1 MTDVNA
7 KMIGKESGAR
17 PGRLRLILLVLLS
30 VIALGGGLVAAVGPA
45 RIMELA
51 GLGGG
56 DDADHAAQSDAGE
69 DHETAPEEI
78 RSALA
83 ADPSRMAMP
92 FEEIIVNITATSAAG
107 RQTSRFLKLDL
118 ALIYDSAAPDAARL
132 QERQVYMRDSFQD
145 YLRTLDERDLRGSLG
160 LADLKSELLRR
171 ARAVSGGEAP
181 REILVSDMIVQ

>member
-1 MTDVNA
+1 MTAVNA

-30 VIALGGGLVAAVGPA
+30 VLALGGGLIAAVGPV
-45 RIMELA
+45 RVMEFTGLRGGEDTEHAA
-51 GLGGG
+51 GTEAGGG
-56 DDADHAAQSDAGE
+56 
-69 DHETAPEEI
+69 HEAAPEETN
-78 RSALA
+78 SALA
-83 ADPSRMAMP
+83 ADPARMAMP

-118 ALIYDSAAPDAARL
+118 ALIYDPAAPDAARL

-171 ARAVSGGEAP
+171 ARAVSGGVAP

>member
-7 KMIGKESGAR
+7 KTIGKQSGAR

-30 VIALGGGLVAAVGPA
+30 VLALGGGLVAAVGPA

-56 DDADHAAQSDAGE
+56 DEAGAPDDAEAEKVDAASKDA
-69 DHETAPEEI
+69 P
-78 RSALA
+78 SPLA
-83 ADPSRMAMP
+83 TDPSRMAMP
-92 FEEIIVNITATSAAG
+92 FEEIIVNITATTASG

-118 ALIYDSAAPDAARL
+118 ALIYDQAASDAARL

-181 REILVSDMIVQ
+181 REILVSDMIIQ

>member
-1 MTDVNA
+1 MSDANA
-7 KMIGKESGAR
+7 KMIGKESGGR
-17 PGRLRLILLVLLS
+17 PGRLRLILLLLLS
-30 VIALGGGLVAAVGPA
+30 VIALGGGLIAAVGPG
-45 RIMELA
+45 RIMEMA

-56 DDADHAAQSDAGE
+56 DEFHAAE
-69 DHETAPEEI
+69 DDHVEASAEAA
-78 RSALA
+78 RAALA
-83 ADPSRMAMP
+83 ADPARMALP
-92 FEEIIVNITATSAAG
+92 FEEIIVNITATTASG

-132 QERQVYMRDSFQD
+132 AERQIYLRDSFQD

-160 LADLKSELLRR
+160 LSDLKSELLRR

>member
-7 KMIGKESGAR
+7 KTIGKQSGAR

-30 VIALGGGLVAAVGPA
+30 VLALGGGLVAAVGPA

-56 DDADHAAQSDAGE
+56 DEAGAPDDAEAGE
-69 DHETAPEEI
+69 VDAASKDAP
-78 RSALA
+78 SPLA
-83 ADPSRMAMP
+83 TDPSRMAMP
-92 FEEIIVNITATSAAG
+92 FEEIIVNITATTASG
-107 RQTSRFLKLDL
+107 RQTSRFLKLEI
-118 ALIYDSAAPDAARL
+118 ALIYDQATPGAARL
-132 QERQVYMRDSFQD
+132 QERKVYMRDSFQD

-181 REILVSDMIVQ
+181 REILVSDMIIQ